1 MATRISQRSRFSA
14 LQISAQSDAV
24 VDFLAQSFSI
34 RVPSFIG
41 AHAMKPVSELLK
53 KRSVTLWHVRP
64 DDTVFDALKLLS
76 DYSVGAL
83 VVMDQ
88 GKLIG
93 ILSER
98 DYTRKVALQGRS
110 SKETKVADIMTRDVL
125 VVSPTTRTG
134 ECMALMSQKKIR
146 HLPVVDGDTVI
157 AMLSIRDIM
166 DDIIA
171 DHEFTISQLEGYIN
185 Q

>member
-1 MATRISQRSRFSA
+1 MRFRFTA
-14 LQISAQSDAV
+14 
-24 VDFLAQSFSI
+24 
-34 RVPSFIG
+34 G
-41 AHAMKPVSELLK
+41 TCTMKPVSELLK
-53 KRSVTLWHVRP
+53 SRNTTLWHVRP
-64 DDTVFDALKLLS
+64 DDTVFDALKLLA

-83 VVMDQ
+83 VVMDG
-88 GKLIG
+88 GKLVG
-93 ILSER
+93 VLSER

-110 SKETKVADIMTRDVL
+110 SKDTKVSDIMTRDVL

-146 HLPVVDGDTVI
+146 HLPVVDGSTVI

-171 DHEFTISQLEGYIN
+171 QHEFTISQLENYIN